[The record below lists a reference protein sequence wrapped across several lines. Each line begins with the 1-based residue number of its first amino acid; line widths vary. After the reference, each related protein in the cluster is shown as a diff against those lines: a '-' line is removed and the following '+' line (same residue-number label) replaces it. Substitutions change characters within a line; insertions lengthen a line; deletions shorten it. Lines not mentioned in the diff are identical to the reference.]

1 MGGPGSG
8 RRPGGGKGKSG
19 GGPYSRLLK
28 NTGIDKKAYG
38 SFKKNIRKS
47 MKLSKKGAEDV
58 GAMYSHH
65 FRKYK

>member
-8 RRPGGGKGKSG
+8 PRKGG
-19 GGPYSRLLK
+19 GGPYSRVLK
-28 NTGIDKKAYG
+28 NTGIDKKSYNK
-38 SFKKNIRKS
+38 FKSNIKKG

-58 GAMYSHH
+58 AAMYSHQ

>member
-8 RRPGGGKGKSG
+8 RRPGGGKGKG

-28 NTGIDKKAYG
+28 NTGTDKKQFAK
-38 SFKKNIRKS
+38 FKKGLRKQG
-47 MKLSKKGAEDV
+47 MSKKGAEDV